1 MFSKPESLSQV
12 IGRFEVSEGSMK
24 TLYAIGFLFLL
35 FRGISIAQCDG
46 KPGSDGL
53 SWDYD
58 EREKESFLLFESI
71 GNVFTPD
78 LIKETRQIR
87 AYVRDVR
94 FGVLM
99 KRCGDARTI
108 DAIYLKALKIAE
120 HNLARALFLCL
131 MGTLEHRD
139 VDLKVPLIGSI
150 GVPLTFEADSMFN
163 ARFRNLPA
171 RLYADTPPEGDPD
184 KLQHFF
190 ASAYI
195 SYASESPELARTGG
209 NIVEWGEAQ
218 FVVGGV
224 DDPRDRRANKHGERF
239 GHDLLT
245 VRNLLPSDYLNLPFE
260 E

>member
-1 MFSKPESLSQV
+1 MKSL
-12 IGRFEVSEGSMK
+12 F
-24 TLYAIGFLFLL
+24 AIGFLLL
-35 FRGISIAQCDG
+35 LSHGISIAQCDG
-46 KPGSDGL
+46 KPGPDGL
-53 SWDYD
+53 SWDFD
-58 EREKESFLLFESI
+58 EGEKESFSLFKFI
-71 GNVFTPD
+71 GNAFTPD

-99 KRCGDARTI
+99 KRCGDARAI
-108 DAIYLKALKIAE
+108 DAIYLKALRIAE
-120 HNLARALFLCL
+120 HNLGRALFLSL
-131 MGTLEHRD
+131 MGTLEHRN
-139 VDLKVPLIGSI
+139 VDLKVPIIGPI
-150 GVPLTFEADSMFN
+150 GVPLTFEADSMFDS
-163 ARFRNLPA
+163 RFRNLPS
-171 RLYADTPPEGDPD
+171 RLYADTPPEGDRD

-190 ASAYI
+190 AAAYV
-195 SYASESPELARTGG
+195 SYASESRELARSGG
-209 NIVEWGEAQ
+209 NLVEWGEAQ

>member
-1 MFSKPESLSQV
+1 
-12 IGRFEVSEGSMK
+12 MK
-24 TLYAIGFLFLL
+24 TLFAISVLL
-35 FRGISIAQCDG
+35 LLSHCISIAQCDG
-46 KPGSDGL
+46 KPGPDGL

-58 EREKESFLLFESI
+58 EGEKESFSLFKFI
-71 GNVFTPD
+71 GNAFTPD

-99 KRCGDARTI
+99 KRCGDARAI
-108 DAIYLKALKIAE
+108 DAIYLKALKFAE
-120 HNLARALFLCL
+120 HNLARALFLSL

-139 VDLKVPLIGSI
+139 VDLKIPIIGPI
-150 GVPLTFEADSMFN
+150 GVPLTLEADSMFN
-163 ARFRNLPA
+163 SRFRNLPS
-171 RLYADTPPEGDPD
+171 RLYSDTPPEGDRD

-195 SYASESPELARTGG
+195 SYASESRELARTGG
-209 NIVEWGEAQ
+209 NFVEWGEAQ

-224 DDPRDRRANKHGERF
+224 DDPRDRRANRHGERF